1 MNNEQLLNSVWTV
14 RHVIVVLGQEDAEGF
29 KHGTEEHDTIT
40 VVGAANLR
48 SVCAGMVAPTIKF
61 AGYIQ

>member
-14 RHVIVVLGQEDAEGF
+14 RRVIFVLWQEDAEGF
-29 KHGTEEHDTIT
+29 KHGTGHDTIT

-48 SVCAGMVAPTIKF
+48 SVCAGMVEPTIKF
-61 AGYIQ
+61 VGYIQ

>member
-14 RHVIVVLGQEDAEGF
+14 RHVIVVFDAAGWDF
-29 KHGTEEHDTIT
+29 TEEHDTIT

-48 SVCAGMVAPTIKF
+48 SVCAALVEPTIKF

>member
-14 RHVIVVLGQEDAEGF
+14 RHAIVVFEAGAGDY
-29 KHGTEEHDTIT
+29 TEEHDTIT

-48 SVCAGMVAPTIKF
+48 NVCAGMVEPTIKF
-61 AGYIQ
+61 VGYIQ

>member
-14 RHVIVVLGQEDAEGF
+14 RHVIVVLGQEDAEGL
-29 KHGTEEHDTIT
+29 KHCTEHDTIT

-48 SVCAGMVAPTIKF
+48 NVCAGMVEPTIKF
-61 AGYIQ
+61 VGYIQ